1 MFPFYPVRFQSSI
14 IAWRTRHVFNDGEAT
29 PIKDLFSTFRGKQKV
44 PIEVG
49 GALRLP
55 EISLN
60 ERKLDLLDDQRWTIN
75 SLTSRFKIL
84 ASRPLWEFCV
94 TSNVHN
100 VERFK
105 RDYRNRFLDEQGIIS
120 LSNSVLLKEVW
131 SNGT

>member
-1 MFPFYPVRFQSSI
+1 M
-14 IAWRTRHVFNDGEAT
+14 
-29 PIKDLFSTFRGKQKV
+29 
-44 PIEVG
+44 
-49 GALRLP
+49 P